1 MNFLKNNYYLNWVYS
16 FFRGTSK
23 LESFLSTPYNSALT
37 QLLKEGY
44 DFFEEFDDIIDIYSS
59 DNSLSYEESKYIRKI
74 TIFYLK
80 GNAMIIQ
87 LKISH
92 SNIPIRLK
100 LVKYA
105 MSNLKLSMKN
115 DDLKFSKK
123 FAETE
128 TNNLKNILNKML
140 PIYEAVTI
148 RRCIKI
154 ILEQLILK
162 NIENIKVSHYI
173 PSKKIILN
181 YINSLKDISWRD
193 DEIKKKN
200 NEKIKILN
208 LVLANHKENDEK
220 LSPKIESNNNTIN
233 QILFILG
240 NMKKGANNIVL
251 FNEPDYII
259 FDFDENFFC
268 PRNENLRNGHIIIN
282 NVGKKENSIN
292 NENKIPSSLVIK
304 YLIYGP
310 MANDINNKLDEEI
323 KEFTKKKE
331 IIEQILSNIHEKPI
345 TLDNTIED
353 INSIIDDIHEN
364 LSVLSLSNV
373 KFKFNPSKLKNV
385 IKYMEN
391 NKTNVELIPINSLQF
406 TPEEKEFSKNIN
418 EILFALNIYERLKL
432 NFTFKMNLELINYL
446 NEAKILLDNLNILK
460 EVKEKKEKLIE
471 NLSEQIK
478 NVDKQIDEIKQKIK
492 NIQEIGNLKR
502 ESLLKYESF
511 LIKELGNV
519 SIDFSKEINNFY
531 FFTYLLQNGLYDET
545 SYKSANGLYE
555 EEI

>member
-16 FFRGTSK
+16 FFRSTSK

-74 TIFYLK
+74 TIFYLN

-140 PIYEAVTI
+140 PIYEHVTI

-181 YINSLKDISWRD
+181 YINSLKIFLGEMMKLKR
-193 DEIKKKN
+193 
-200 NEKIKILN
+200 KI
-208 LVLANHKENDEK
+208 
-220 LSPKIESNNNTIN
+220 
-233 QILFILG
+233 
-240 NMKKGANNIVL
+240 MKK
-251 FNEPDYII
+251 
-259 FDFDENFFC
+259 
-268 PRNENLRNGHIIIN
+268 
-282 NVGKKENSIN
+282 S
-292 NENKIPSSLVIK
+292 K
-304 YLIYGP
+304 Y
-310 MANDINNKLDEEI
+310 
-323 KEFTKKKE
+323 
-331 IIEQILSNIHEKPI
+331 
-345 TLDNTIED
+345 
-353 INSIIDDIHEN
+353 
-364 LSVLSLSNV
+364 
-373 KFKFNPSKLKNV
+373 
-385 IKYMEN
+385 
-391 NKTNVELIPINSLQF
+391 
-406 TPEEKEFSKNIN
+406 
-418 EILFALNIYERLKL
+418 
-432 NFTFKMNLELINYL
+432 
-446 NEAKILLDNLNILK
+446 
-460 EVKEKKEKLIE
+460 
-471 NLSEQIK
+471 
-478 NVDKQIDEIKQKIK
+478 
-492 NIQEIGNLKR
+492 
-502 ESLLKYESF
+502 
-511 LIKELGNV
+511 
-519 SIDFSKEINNFY
+519 
-531 FFTYLLQNGLYDET
+531 
-545 SYKSANGLYE
+545 
-555 EEI
+555 